1 MHEKCRQMGLGLLQC
16 LLPKTISDQ
25 MKWKV
30 NFSFVGREGSFC
42 CYHDVSTS
50 IARTMKV
57 TSKIREMSTKKP
69 WEILWEPGT
78 FQESSC
84 LVWRVVI
91 FRPDSRREKRAF
103 LCGFIGSKNWFSH
116 WFFHS
121 SSIRASNRTQ
131 NCCIAVKKP
140 KKRNL
145 FEIFQ
150 RFSILRFRSIFS
162 M

>member
-78 FQESSC
+78 FQES
-84 LVWRVVI
+84 RVVWYDVLWYFVLI
-91 FRPDSRREKRAF
+91 LVGKNGLSSVVLLVAKTGFLTGSFTPPVSGPVTEPRTVVLRWKNQKKEISSRFFR
-103 LCGFIGSKNWFSH
+103 GFQF
-116 WFFHS
+116 
-121 SSIRASNRTQ
+121 
-131 NCCIAVKKP
+131 
-140 KKRNL
+140 
-145 FEIFQ
+145 
-150 RFSILRFRSIFS
+150 
-162 M
+162 